1 MTWVFIDKPTIR
13 QKANRRALRRW
24 WRSFKREGELLLP
37 FIIGIIVIGLTTLL
51 ALSEVVR

>member
-1 MTWVFIDKPTIR
+1 MNWLFKDKPTIR
-13 QKANRRALRRW
+13 LKANRRAFKRW

>member
-1 MTWVFIDKPTIR
+1 MKWLFEDKPTITKQR
-13 QKANRRALRRW
+13 NRRALRRW

-37 FIIGIIVIGLTTLL
+37 FIIGIIIIGLTTLL

>member
-1 MTWVFIDKPTIR
+1 MNWLFKDKPTIR

>member
-1 MTWVFIDKPTIR
+1 MNWLFKDKPTIR

-24 WRSFKREGELLLP
+24 WCSFKREGELLLP

>member
-1 MTWVFIDKPTIR
+1 MNWLFKDKPTIR
-13 QKANRRALRRW
+13 QQANRRAFKRW

-37 FIIGIIVIGLTTLL
+37 FIIGIIIIGLTTLL

>member
-1 MTWVFIDKPTIR
+1 MKWLFEDKPTIR
-13 QKANRRALRRW
+13 QQANRRAWRRW
-24 WRSFKREGELLLP
+24 WRSFKKEGELLLP